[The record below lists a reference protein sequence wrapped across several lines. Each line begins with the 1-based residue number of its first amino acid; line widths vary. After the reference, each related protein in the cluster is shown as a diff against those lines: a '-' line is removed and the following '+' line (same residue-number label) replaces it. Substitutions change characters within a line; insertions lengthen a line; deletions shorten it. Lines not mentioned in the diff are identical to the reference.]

1 MSKIN
6 KMLEELTA
14 EILLNNDMYRIPV
27 DVIKIANA
35 NDIKVYE
42 GDLDKRIS
50 GAIRYNKQENKFEIL
65 VNKNDIKTRQ
75 RFTVAHELGH
85 YFLHQDFLKNEEIH
99 VDIMYR
105 AVNREKEELEETR
118 KREKEVDYF
127 AGALLMNKTLL
138 EKMYKEN
145 NSIKELS
152 EVFNVSVS
160 AMTVRLDVL
169 GLL

>member
-1 MSKIN
+1 MKKIN
-6 KMLEELTA
+6 ERLEELTS
-14 EILLNNDMYRIPV
+14 EILLNNDMYKVPV
-27 DVIKIANA
+27 DVIKIAST

-42 GDLDKRIS
+42 GDLEKKIS
-50 GAIRYNKQENKFEIL
+50 GAIRYKKEENEFEIL

-85 YFLHQDFLKNEEIH
+85 YFLHQDFLKSEEIH

-105 AVNREKEELEETR
+105 AIEKNKVEIERERE
-118 KREKEVDYF
+118 REKEVDYF

-138 EKMYKEN
+138 EKAYREN
-145 NSIKELS
+145 NSIKELA
-152 EVFNVSVS
+152 EIFNVSVS